1 MYHKPCLSCK
11 SCSKRLDS
19 FSLVEHDSEPYCKQ
33 CHIRNFST
41 KDLRH
46 ANLPQAS
53 PPTSPS
59 RTPTGSAPTSPSRAT
74 IPTSPGKL
82 NLATLASPKR
92 DLEQDTPLEPPPQ
105 PFSFPPVDI
114 PEPIPEEK
122 EEPEVVPQ
130 EPKPVVE
137 AVAKS
142 PSPPPKR
149 FSIYSRRPM
158 SPVYS
163 PDQLA
168 STSSQPQPP
177 ATATATTFSDIG
189 RPAIGSPRSSWQPP
203 PKPSTPEIKEGEA
216 GTAPQNGPASTS
228 MGMSVSEPPQSAPP
242 TTTTFLKRIVP
253 MATGGGIVPIP
264 GPYSPTKRL
273 TQTFTGSGA
282 PISTSQ
288 PLSPNFTGRG
298 AGSPITPNFTGQ
310 GVFGAPKKLTPNF
323 TGGVWSGG
331 NKDQCPK
338 CGKAVYH
345 AEGLYGPQGSGY
357 ALLGKVG

>member
-19 FSLVEHDSEPYCKQ
+19 YSLVEHDSEPYCKQ

-59 RTPTGSAPTSPSRAT
+59 RTSTGSAPTSPNR

-82 NLATLASPKR
+82 NLANLASPKR
-92 DLEQDTPLEPPPQ
+92 DLEEDTPVEPPPQ
-105 PFSFPPVDI
+105 PFSFPPVAV

-122 EEPEVVPQ
+122 EEPEVLPQ
-130 EPKPVVE
+130 EPKPAVE

-158 SPVYS
+158 SP
-163 PDQLA
+163 
-168 STSSQPQPP
+168 
-177 ATATATTFSDIG
+177 
-189 RPAIGSPRSSWQPP
+189 
-203 PKPSTPEIKEGEA
+203 
-216 GTAPQNGPASTS
+216 
-228 MGMSVSEPPQSAPP
+228 
-242 TTTTFLKRIVP
+242 
-253 MATGGGIVPIP
+253 
-264 GPYSPTKRL
+264 
-273 TQTFTGSGA
+273 TFTGSGS

-298 AGSPITPNFTGQ
+298 TGSPITPNFTGQ

-345 AEGLYGPQGSGY
+345 AEGINAVGKRWHKACLRCSECGRSLDSTRLTDRDGEPYCKACYAKLYGPQGSGY

>member
-1 MYHKPCLSCK
+1 MPLLQVMFKAT
-11 SCSKRLDS
+11 RLI
-19 FSLVEHDSEPYCKQ
+19 FSH
-33 CHIRNFST
+33 
-41 KDLRH
+41 LRH

-59 RTPTGSAPTSPSRAT
+59 RTSTGSAPTSPSRDR

-82 NLATLASPKR
+82 NLANLASPKR
-92 DLEQDTPLEPPPQ
+92 DLEEDTPMEPPPQ
-105 PFSFPPVDI
+105 PFSFPPVTV

-122 EEPEVVPQ
+122 EEPEVLPQ
-130 EPKPVVE
+130 EPKPAIE

-177 ATATATTFSDIG
+177 ATATGATFSPVG

-203 PKPSTPEIKEGEA
+203 PKSSTPEIKEGEVA
-216 GTAPQNGPASTS
+216 TVPQNGPASTP

-242 TTTTFLKRIVP
+242 TTTGFLKRIVP
-253 MATGGGIVPIP
+253 MSTGGGIVPIP
-264 GPYSPTKRL
+264 GSYSPTKRL
-273 TQTFTGSGA
+273 TQTFTGTGA
-282 PISTSQ
+282 PNSTSQ

-298 AGSPITPNFTGQ
+298 TGSPITPNFTGQ

-345 AEGLYGPQGSGY
+345 AEG
-357 ALLGKVG
+357 VG